1 MKQISTKS
9 RPWRTGMLL
18 LFSLLMIQV
27 LPAQVQI
34 QGHVADQTDKSPLTG
49 VTIVE
54 KGTTNGTVSDLDGN
68 FKLTVQDGNGSIV
81 LNYTG
86 YTSQEIALEGRSQL
100 ELTLGEDATVID
112 QVVVVGYGTQKKSD
126 LTGAVGSIQGEK
138 LKSIATVDVAQSLQ
152 GKIAGVY
159 VSPGSGEPG
168 AEAVIRI
175 RGTGTLNNA
184 DPIFVIDGMIT
195 YDASLVNPQDVASV
209 EVLKDASACAI
220 YGARGSNGVIIITTK
235 SGAKGDKAVISLNSY
250 YGTQQITKKI
260 DLMNAAQFAQS
271 YNELTNTQYF
281 PDPASLG
288 KGTDWQ
294 DEIFRSGAPI
304 SNVQLGISGG
314 SDRYTY
320 NISGNYFNQSG
331 ILKNDELQ
339 RVTIRL
345 NNTFQANSWLT
356 IGNNLSYSNVKRDI
370 SPSGVIGSA
379 YRVPPTVSVRDSA
392 GNFSDPTSPYG
403 LAIANPAADQFY
415 KSNDHRY
422 NDRFFGT
429 VYGEIK
435 FLKYF
440 RFRSNY
446 GFDIDNERGKT
457 FTPIFQVSPSQ
468 LSIDDLLNVRRNQK
482 RDWIWEQTLT
492 FDRSWGEA
500 HHLTVLGGYTA
511 EQRSFEYL
519 EAGRR
524 NFPGTAD
531 DLLYLSA
538 GNDTTQT
545 NSNGANDEGLVS
557 FLFRTNYTLFD
568 RYLLTV
574 SARVDESS
582 RFAAGNRRGIF
593 PSFSLGWNA
602 AQEDFIQNLG
612 IFDRLKLRMSYGI
625 LGNQNSIKDRYYPSL
640 GVIKSSLYA
649 IFGTEENLNQGAT
662 LVDYSNPDLK
672 WESARQTDVGLEIGV
687 LKNRLTAE
695 IDWYNRLTYDIIAA
709 VPIPDYVGSGSAP
722 LVNTAKVQNTGWDI
736 TLNWR
741 QSGRFSWNV
750 GAILSPIHNEI
761 ISLNDQKSEIFG
773 AAMQGEFATHSV
785 AGGPI
790 GAFYGYKTNGVF
802 QTAEDA
808 QASPRLENET
818 AGDLRFVDI
827 NGDGVIT
834 PDDRTNLGS
843 PIPTLNYGFNAGF
856 DFLGFDFS
864 ADVFGITGNKV
875 YNAKKASRFSV
886 YNWEASEFDGR
897 WTAENPN
904 ATKPRITNGGHNY
917 RVSDYFIE
925 DGSFIRLRNVLL
937 GYTLP
942 LQWIQ
947 RAQISKFRV
956 YVSGTN
962 LWTGQKY
969 SGYSPEFSNADNP
982 FEVGIDNVSYPIAK
996 SWQVGLEVTF

>member
-1 MKQISTKS
+1 
-9 RPWRTGMLL
+9 MLL
-18 LFSLLMIQV
+18 FFSLLLVQA
-27 LPAQVQI
+27 LSAQVQVKGRI
-34 QGHVADQTDKSPLTG
+34 TDQTDGSPLTG
-49 VTIVE
+49 VTLIE
-54 KGTTNGTVSDLDGN
+54 KGQSNGTISDMDGN
-68 FKLTVQDGNGSIV
+68 FSLTVQDANAV
-81 LNYTG
+81 LVLSYTG
-86 YTSQEIALEGRSQL
+86 YAPLEVPVNGRTQL
-100 ELTLGEDATVID
+100 EITLGEDETILD

-126 LTGAVGSIQGEK
+126 LTGSVGTLQGERIR
-138 LKSIATVDVAQSLQ
+138 SIATVDVAQSLQ
-152 GKIAGVY
+152 GKLAGVY

-168 AEAVIRI
+168 ADAVIRI

-235 SGAKGDKAVISLNSY
+235 SGAKGDKAAISLNTY
-250 YGTQQITKKI
+250 YGTQQVTRKI
-260 DLMNAAQFAQS
+260 DLMNATQFAQS
-271 YNELTNTQYF
+271 YNELTNSQYF
-281 PDPASLG
+281 PDPGALG
-288 KGTDWQ
+288 EGTDWQ
-294 DEIFRSGAPI
+294 DEIFRTGAPI

-331 ILKNDELQ
+331 ILKNDEL
-339 RVTIRL
+339 RRITVRL
-345 NNTFQANSWLT
+345 NNTFQVNNWLS
-356 IGNNLSYSNVKRDI
+356 IGNNLAYSNNKRDI
-370 SPSGVIGSA
+370 APAGVIGSA
-379 YRVPPTVSVRDSA
+379 YRVSPTISPKDA
-392 GNFSDPTSPYG
+392 NGNFSDPTAPFG
-403 LAIANPAADQFY
+403 LAIANPAADLFY
-415 KSNDHRY
+415 KSNNQRT

-429 VYGEIK
+429 VFGEIK
-435 FLKYF
+435 LFKYF

-446 GFDIDNERGKT
+446 GFDLDVEQGKT
-457 FTPIFQVSPSQ
+457 FTPIFQVSASQ

-492 FDRSWGEA
+492 FDRNWGDD
-500 HHLTVLGGYTA
+500 HHLTVLAGYTS

-524 NFPGTAD
+524 NFPGSAN

-557 FLFRTNYTLFD
+557 FLFRTNYTLFE

-574 SARVDESS
+574 SARVDQSS
-582 RFAAGNRRGIF
+582 RFAEGNRRGIF

-612 IFDRLKLRMSYGI
+612 LFDRLKLRFSYGI
-625 LGNQNSIKDRYYPSL
+625 LGNQNSIRDRYYPSL
-640 GVIKSSLYA
+640 GVIQSSLYA
-649 IFGTEENLNQGAT
+649 IFGSGENLNQGAT

-672 WESARQTDVGLEIGV
+672 WESARQTDIGVEIG
-687 LKNRLTAE
+687 LFRNRLTAE
-695 IDWYNRLTYDIIAA
+695 VDWYDRVTYDIIAA

-736 TLNWR
+736 TLGWR
-741 QSGRFSWNV
+741 QAGRFGWNL
-750 GAILSPIHNEI
+750 GAVFSPVKNKIV
-761 ISLNDQKSEIFG
+761 SLNEQKSEIFG
-773 AAMQGEFATHSV
+773 AAMQGEFATRSF

-802 QTAEDA
+802 QTVEEA

-818 AGDLRFVDI
+818 AGDLRFVDV

-834 PDDRTNLGS
+834 ADDRTNLGS
-843 PIPTLNYGFNAGF
+843 PIPTLSYGFSTGF
-856 DFLGFDFS
+856 EFLGFDFS
-864 ADVFGITGNKV
+864 ADMFGLTGNKV
-875 YNAKKASRFSV
+875 YNAKKTNRFSV
-886 YNWEASEFDGR
+886 YNWEASDFDGR
-897 WTAENPN
+897 WTPENPS

-917 RVSDYFIE
+917 RVSDYFLE

-942 LQWIQ
+942 LPWVQ
-947 RAQISKFRV
+947 RAQINRLRV

-962 LWTGQKY
+962 LWTSQKY
-969 SGYSPEFSNADNP
+969 SGYSPEFSNGDSP
-982 FEVGIDNVSYPIAK
+982 FAVGIDNVSYPIAK